1 MEPTKISELL
11 TLEEV
16 IGIQEIGKQ
25 LALRTFYSKATPNE
39 KLLANEEFPVH
50 ENLTVSFRSI
60 ELDPGLNLG
69 RVFYLL
75 VTIAVKNPST
85 GYLKIIDA
93 KIYPDKSKN
102 LISIKFL

>member
-25 LALRTFYSKATPNE
+25 LALRTFYSKKQENTE
-39 KLLANEEFPVH
+39 LLAREEFPVH

-60 ELDPGLNLG
+60 ELDLG
-69 RVFYLL
+69 RGFYLL
-75 VTIAVKNPST
+75 VTIAIKNPST
-85 GYLKIIDA
+85 GHLKIIDA